1 MNYERTNVLRK
12 FIQKSNQGN
21 SNLKCKT
28 CSGDTNKKGWELKV
42 KRERERKG
50 GRQELEGVRERREKR
65 GRDKKKEWKERK
77 NLWSF
82 HYNTDLKRSNLHI
95 V

>member
-1 MNYERTNVLRK
+1 MNFEWTNVLRK

-28 CSGDTNKKGWELKV
+28 CSADTNKKGWEIKV

-50 GRQELEGVRERREKR
+50 GRQELRELGKKGEERE
-65 GRDKKKEWKERK
+65 DKKKEWKERK
-77 NLWSF
+77 KPLE
-82 HYNTDLKRSNLHI
+82 LPL
-95 V
+95 